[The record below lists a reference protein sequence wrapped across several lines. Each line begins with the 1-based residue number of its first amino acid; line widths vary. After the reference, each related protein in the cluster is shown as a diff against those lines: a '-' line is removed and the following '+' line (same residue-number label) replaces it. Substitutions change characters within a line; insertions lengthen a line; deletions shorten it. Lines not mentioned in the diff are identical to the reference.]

1 MKSVRVLPAL
11 LAVGVVVMAA
21 TAAPSLAGAPS
32 PYYVPTPGTAFFSP
46 SSVWNQ
52 ELSPEAQIDPSSGS
66 LVETLM
72 RVVNTEEAGKY
83 GPWISTNGY
92 STPVYT
98 VPAEQPTTYVTL
110 ETPNPYLQSAFSA
123 VPLPPEAQPAALSD
137 GQLVVWQP
145 STDTMWEFWR
155 LRDTATG
162 WVAQWGGVM
171 DDVTGAPGMYLPS
184 SYPGARTYWGAT
196 GSGLPL
202 VGGLIT
208 MQDLKQG
215 HINHA
220 LAMGMPE
227 TQYKTWS
234 WPAVRTD
241 GPRVTGI
248 PEGTHFRINPNLNLS
263 KLNLPPV
270 TRMLAEAAQRY
281 GIIVRDSSGT
291 MQFFAEEPT
300 IAGTNPY
307 PQLLENK
314 YPWQLLASFP
324 WSSLE
329 VLKQQIDTEP
339 PWTTITSTPPKLT
352 NQTSATFT
360 YTSSKPE
367 SVFECEIDT
376 QPSPTEC
383 EGGSFTVNNLS
394 NGWHLFS
401 ISAIDADGLHQPW
414 SKQYYWRVDSVPPV
428 TTILTEP
435 PLLTNQETAQ
445 FTFSAQDSTATEFKC
460 QLDGAGWSPC
470 YSGVTYY
477 DVDPGSHT
485 FQVQATDAA
494 DNVEVS
500 PQSYT
505 WTVDTTPPVT
515 TIASGPP
522 AVSSSSS
529 ATFAVASSEPN
540 STIRCSLDGGA
551 WQTCVSA
558 SQCELLGSPFTGCSG
573 TVEFTGLAE
582 GAHTLSVQATDA
594 AGNQDATGASYS
606 WTVDADPPVTSFTE
620 APSGAT
626 SSTSATFAFSALD
639 STASTFQCQIDGG
652 PWFSCSSPVSLSG
665 LEQGVHVF
673 RVRATDEAG
682 NVEPSPPTVTW
693 TVDTTPPVT
702 TIGEQPAGVT
712 SSSSATFA
720 FSATDTTPVTFQ
732 CRLDGSSWSPCT
744 SPASYS
750 SLGDGPHTFQVQATD
765 EAGNVEP
772 SPPTVTWTVDTDKPL
787 TSLSTTP
794 PALTNSTSASFVFSA
809 TDTTPVTFQCQL
821 DDSGWSPCTSPASYS
836 GLGQGT
842 HTFQVQ
848 ATDQAGN
855 AEVTPVTYTWTVD
868 TTPPV
873 TTIGEQPAGVTS
885 SSSATFAF
893 SATDTTPVTFQC
905 RLDDGGWSPCSS
917 PVSLSGLEQG
927 VHVFRVRAT
936 DEAGNVEPSP
946 PTVTWT
952 VDTTPPVT
960 TITSGPTQGITRT
973 PSASFQFASTEAGST
988 FRCKLDAAEWL
999 PCSSPASYTELQ
1011 PGSHTFSVAATDPAG
1026 NTDPHPPSTT
1036 FLVTIPS
1043 AFSPSSYLNAPLEPN
1058 APLAS
1063 ESTQLASELLAQ
1075 VNAEIAAHT
1084 GPTIVINNTT
1094 TDVYQVS
1101 PSVPPVKVGGLP
1113 KTAPPALVQALSTV
1127 PIPAGARPTSGIA
1140 SQLTIWQ
1147 PSSNRLWELRGV
1159 WKNAGNWYAAWG
1171 GETEALSANPG
1182 YFSPAS
1188 WGATETAIPLLG
1200 GMVTIA
1206 ELQSGR
1212 IEHALALQIPEPRAN
1227 QWSWPAQRTNGLVNS
1242 AGAIPEGTRFRLNP
1256 SLSVASL
1263 NVPPV
1268 VRMLAEAA
1276 QHYGIVVRG
1285 YAPQVSFYAE
1295 EPNGTTNPYPAI
1307 LGREPLWQQLSSFPW
1322 SSLQALP
1329 LALSP

>member
-1 MKSVRVLPAL
+1 MRSVRVLPAL
-11 LAVGVVVMAA
+11 LALVGAVMAA
-21 TAAPSLAGAPS
+21 TATSAFAGAPN

-52 ELSPEAQIDPSSGS
+52 ELSPEAPIDSSSGS
-66 LVETLM
+66 LVEILM
-72 RVVNTEEAGKY
+72 RIVNTEEAGKY

-110 ETPNPYLQSAFSA
+110 ETPNPYLQSALAA

-145 STDTMWEFWR
+145 STDTMWEFWK

-162 WVAQWGGVM
+162 WVAKWAGVM
-171 DDVTGAPGMYLPS
+171 DDVTGSPGMYLPS

-227 TQYKTWS
+227 TQYKIWS

-248 PEGTHFRINPNLNLS
+248 PEGTHFRLNPNLNLS

-270 TRMLAEAAQRY
+270 TRMVAEAAQRY

-300 IAGTNPY
+300 IAETNPY
-307 PQLLENK
+307 PQLFENK

-339 PWTTITSTPPKLT
+339 PWATMTSTPPKLT

-360 YTSSKPE
+360 YASSKPE

-401 ISAIDADGLHQPW
+401 IRAIDANGLEQPW
-414 SKQYYWRVDSVPPV
+414 AKQYYWHVDTVPPV

-445 FTFSAQDSTATEFKC
+445 FIFSAQDSTATEFQC
-460 QLDGAGWSPC
+460 QLDGSGWSPC

-477 DVDPGSHT
+477 GVSPGSHT

-494 DNVEVS
+494 GNVEVS

-515 TIASGPP
+515 TIVSGPP
-522 AVSSSSS
+522 VISSS
-529 ATFAVASSEPN
+529 ATAAFAVASSEPN
-540 STIRCSLDGGA
+540 SMISCSLDGGA

-558 SQCELLGSPFTGCSG
+558 SQCELLSSPFTGCSG
-573 TVEFTGLAE
+573 TVEFSGLAE
-582 GAHTLSVQATDA
+582 GAHTLRVQATDA

-639 STASTFQCQIDGG
+639 TTASTFQCQIDGG
-652 PWFSCSSPVSLSG
+652 PWFSCSSPVSLTG
-665 LEQGVHVF
+665 VEQGVHVF
-673 RVRATDEAG
+673 RVSATDEAG
-682 NVEPSPPTVTW
+682 NVEVTPASATW

-712 SSSSATFA
+712 NSSSATFA
-720 FSATDTTPVTFQ
+720 FSAADTTPVTFR
-732 CRLDGSSWSPCT
+732 CRLDGGGWSPCA
-744 SPASYS
+744 SLASYS
-750 SLGDGPHTFQVQATD
+750 GLADGSHTFQVQATD
-765 EAGNVEP
+765 EVGNVET

-794 PALTNSTSASFVFSA
+794 PALTNSTSTSFAFSA
-809 TDTTPVTFQCQL
+809 NDTTPVTFQCRL
-821 DDSGWSPCTSPASYS
+821 DGGGWTPCTSPASYS
-836 GLGQGT
+836 GLGQGS

-848 ATDQAGN
+848 ATD
-855 AEVTPVTYTWTVD
+855 
-868 TTPPV
+868 
-873 TTIGEQPAGVTS
+873 
-885 SSSATFAF
+885 
-893 SATDTTPVTFQC
+893 
-905 RLDDGGWSPCSS
+905 
-917 PVSLSGLEQG
+917 
-927 VHVFRVRAT
+927 
-936 DEAGNVEPSP
+936 EAGNVEAT
-946 PTVTWT
+946 PTTYTWT

-973 PSASFQFASTEAGST
+973 PSASFQFASSEAGST
-988 FRCKLDAAEWL
+988 FRCRLDAGEWL
-999 PCSSPASYTELQ
+999 ACSSPTSYTELQ
-1011 PGSHTFSVAATDPAG
+1011 SGTHTFSVQAADPAG

-1036 FLVTIPS
+1036 FLVTIPA

-1063 ESTQLASELLAQ
+1063 ESTQLVGELLAQ

-1084 GPTIVINNTT
+1084 GPTLIINNTT

-1101 PSVPPVKVGGLP
+1101 ASVPPVKVGGLP
-1113 KTAPPALVQALSTV
+1113 KTAPAALVQALSAV
-1127 PIPAGARPTSGIA
+1127 PIPPEARPTSGIA
-1140 SQLTIWQ
+1140 SQLTVWQ
-1147 PSSNRLWELRGV
+1147 PSSNHLWELRGV

-1188 WGATETAIPLLG
+1188 WGSTETAIPLLG

-1212 IEHALALQIPEPRAN
+1212 IEHGLALQIPEPRAN

-1242 AGAIPEGTRFRLNP
+1242 NNAIPEGTRFRLNP
-1256 SLSVASL
+1256 SLNIASL
-1263 NVPPV
+1263 NLPPV

-1329 LALSP
+1329 LTLSP